1 MGPKFKGIAKV
12 KPVSP
17 AAAKVQA
24 RLNEAV
30 ALHQPDLLPV
40 IYDAAQSK
48 QGKFMPGSHIPIEHP
63 EELMNR
69 IPDYVIVLYCS
80 KCKEILNQLS
90 EIKKKVLESYNS
102 FWKLN
107 IYKRDFLP
115 HSS

>member
-1 MGPKFKGIAKV
+1 MGPKFKGIAQA

-17 AAAKVQA
+17 AAAKAQA

-40 IYDAAQSK
+40 IYDAAPSK
-48 QGKFMPGSHIPIEHP
+48 QGKFMLGSHIPIEHP
-63 EELMNR
+63 DELMNR
-69 IPDYVIVLYCS
+69 PPDYVIVLPWNLG
-80 KCKEILNQLS
+80 KEILNQLS
-90 EIKKKVLESYNS
+90 EIKKKILDSYHS

-107 IYKRDFLP
+107 IYKCDFLP